1 MKRKI
6 LIYSTSW
13 CQPCKLAKKLL
24 QERGLDFQEI
34 DIEEKGWSREDLF
47 DITGGRTVPQVVIND
62 DTIGGYDDLV
72 SFGTLLKED
81 VLPDIPM
88 ETLKEI
94 LPEWKHPKTKEPIDS
109 IIDKL
114 SDIDKKSILKIK
126 KP

>member
-72 SFGTLLKED
+72 RFDQEG
-81 VLPDIPM
+81 
-88 ETLKEI
+88 
-94 LPEWKHPKTKEPIDS
+94 
-109 IIDKL
+109 
-114 SDIDKKSILKIK
+114 
-126 KP
+126 

>member
-62 DTIGGYDDLV
+62 DTIGGYEDLV
-72 SFGTLLKED
+72 RFDQEG
-81 VLPDIPM
+81 
-88 ETLKEI
+88 
-94 LPEWKHPKTKEPIDS
+94 
-109 IIDKL
+109 KL
-114 SDIDKKSILKIK
+114 
-126 KP
+126 

>member
-72 SFGTLLKED
+72 RFDHEG
-81 VLPDIPM
+81 
-88 ETLKEI
+88 
-94 LPEWKHPKTKEPIDS
+94 
-109 IIDKL
+109 KL
-114 SDIDKKSILKIK
+114 
-126 KP
+126 

>member
-62 DTIGGYDDLV
+62 YTIGGYDDLV
-72 SFGTLLKED
+72 KFDQEG
-81 VLPDIPM
+81 
-88 ETLKEI
+88 
-94 LPEWKHPKTKEPIDS
+94 
-109 IIDKL
+109 KL
-114 SDIDKKSILKIK
+114 
-126 KP
+126 